1 MDKLPKPSGTE
12 GITSST
18 EQRLRL
24 ILTQLPAIM
33 WTVDQDLRFTSSLGA
48 GLAALGLKENQLIGV
63 SLSDYFETQDP
74 EFLPIQ
80 QHRRALQGESVE
92 FEFQWGK
99 RLYQVRLEPLH
110 SASGSVEGV
119 LGLAVDVTEIQRL
132 QDQVEQAT
140 RMESIGRL
148 AGGIAHDFNNVLA
161 AISGF
166 AELALMQL
174 SEDHPARTNLQH
186 ILQAVERSSQLVH
199 QLLAFARRR
208 VIAPQA
214 MSVNE
219 HLQQL
224 TPFLQQVLG
233 EDVELQCF
241 LDSETG
247 NVRADPV
254 QLEQVLMNLASNAR
268 QAMPNGGKLI
278 LETQNVVLDANYV
291 EQHWGVQP
299 GDYVFISVTD
309 TGVGIAPE
317 HLPHIFEPF
326 YSARMSG
333 GGTGLGLATVHGII
347 NQARGHI
354 WVYSEP
360 GKGTTFKIYLPRIL
374 DAAEPLP
381 KRTVEPVAQSGSG
394 TLLVVEDNDDVRQTI
409 TALLRTLGYTVLEAG
424 HPQDALRLAAVN
436 APDLLITDVIL
447 PEMRGAEL
455 ARALNVMHP
464 EMKVLFISGYTEN
477 TIIEQGELKP
487 GVEFLAKPFT
497 MAQLSAKVKQILE
510 GG

>member
-1 MDKLPKPSGTE
+1 MDDLLKSSSAEETAPSM
-12 GITSST
+12 

-24 ILTQLPAIM
+24 ILSQLPAIM
-33 WTVDQDLRFTSSLGA
+33 WTVDRELRFTASLGA
-48 GLAALGLKENQLIGV
+48 GSAALGLKENQLVGV
-63 SLSDYFETQDP
+63 SLMDYFQTQDP
-74 EFLPIQ
+74 EFLPIE
-80 QHRRALQGESVE
+80 QHQRALQGESVE
-92 FEFQWGK
+92 FDFRWGK
-99 RLYQVRLEPLH
+99 RRYQMRLEPLR
-110 SASGSVEGV
+110 SASGGIDGV

-132 QDQVEQAT
+132 QDRIEQAT
-140 RMESIGRL
+140 RLESIGRL
-148 AGGIAHDFNNVLA
+148 AGGIAHDFNNMLA

-166 AELALMQL
+166 AELALIQL

-186 ILQAVERSSQLVH
+186 ILQAVERSSQLVN

-208 VIAPQA
+208 VIAPQT

-224 TPFLQQVLG
+224 TPFLQRVLG

-241 LDSETG
+241 LDEKTG
-247 NVRADPV
+247 NVHADPV

-268 QAMPNGGKLI
+268 QAMPNGGKLMI
-278 LETQNVVLDANYV
+278 EAQNVILDTDYV

-299 GDYVFISVTD
+299 GDYVLISITD

-326 YSARMSG
+326 YSARISD

-360 GKGTTFKIYLPRIL
+360 GKGTTFKIYLPRT
-374 DAAEPLP
+374 DAAAEPLP

-394 TLLVVEDNDDVRQTI
+394 TLLVVEDNNDVRQTMSEM
-409 TALLRTLGYTVLEAG
+409 LRMLGYSVLEAS
-424 HPQDALRLAAVN
+424 HPRDALRLAAIN
-436 APDLLITDVIL
+436 SPDLLITDVVL
-447 PEMRGAEL
+447 PEMRGSNL
-455 ARALNVMHP
+455 ARTLVIMHP

-487 GVEFLAKPFT
+487 GIEFLAKPFT
-497 MAQLSAKVKQILE
+497 MAQLSAKVKQILQK
-510 GG
+510 G